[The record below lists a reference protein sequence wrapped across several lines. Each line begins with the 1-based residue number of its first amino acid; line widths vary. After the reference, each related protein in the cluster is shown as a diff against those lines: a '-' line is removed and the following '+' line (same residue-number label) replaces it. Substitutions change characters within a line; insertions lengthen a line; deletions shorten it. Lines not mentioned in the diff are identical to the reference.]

1 MLTGKLVKDID
12 RYQAVLTS
20 LLSLEE
26 NKFCADCE
34 SKGPRWASWNLGIF
48 ICIRCAGIHR
58 NLGVHISRV
67 KSVNLDQWTQEQIQC
82 VQEMG
87 NAKARRLYEA
97 FLPECFIRP
106 ETDQSAE
113 MFIRDKYEKKKYMD
127 KILDVNRLRKEKT
140 CENIPMEPVVFEKMK
155 LKRENSPKTQTQ
167 SPSISDLLGLDAP
180 APHAVVSNGRSSPGE
195 RGCPAAANPATMH
208 SDLNL
213 FSPLP
218 ASSTTSTKTTPV
230 GSSMPRGCVAA
241 SVPENLSLFLDS
253 APRQEGSRTK
263 MSKDSILSLYGT
275 TPTWHQNLAARAG
288 LYMNPAQLGYYGSY
302 HSLATQGGA
311 MGGGMIT
318 SHSMMALSGQQQNG
332 VMGGPQNG
340 MVLAQQ
346 NGMVLAQQNG
356 MVPAQQN
363 GMVLAQ
369 QNGMVPAQQNGM
381 VPAQQNGMVPAQQN
395 GMVPAQQNGM
405 VPAQQNGMVPA
416 QQNGM
421 VLAQQNGMVLA
432 QQNGMVLAQQN
443 GFMAQQGVM
452 GQAVNTSPFLVGV
465 PHNMI
470 AQQQSIM
477 GAQHKGMMGAQQNGM
492 MGAQQNGMMGA
503 QQNGM
508 MGAQQNGMMGAPQNG
523 MMGAQQNGMMGA
535 QQNGMMG
542 APQNGMMGAPQNGM
556 MGVPQNGMMEVP
568 QNGMMGAQQNDM
580 MGAQQIGM
588 MGAQQNDT
596 MGAPQNGMMEA
607 QQNGIMG
614 AQQNGMMGAQQNGM
628 MGAQQNGMMGAPQ
641 NGMMGAQQSGMM
653 GIPQNGMMGAPQNG
667 MMGAQ
672 QSGMMG
678 AQQNGMTGAQQN
690 GMMGAQQNGMTGAQ
704 QNGMMGAQQN
714 GIKGG
719 VAAVPQQVYGVQ
731 QCQQQQWNIT
741 QMTQHMAGVNFY
753 GANGMMGYG
762 GQHMEGPTTQSST
775 HMMTSH
781 IWK

>member
-1 MLTGKLVKDID
+1 MFLVSGFYSTSGVYLNQAIPSSSILILGRQRRVSGKVLEAAQRKRERMMMMTGKLVKDID

-106 ETDQSAE
+106 ETDQYPYST
-113 MFIRDKYEKKKYMD
+113 
-127 KILDVNRLRKEKT
+127 VCKEKS
-140 CENIPMEPVVFEKMK
+140 CDNIPMEPVVFEKMK
-155 LKRENSPKTQTQ
+155 LVSLNKRENSPKILSQ

-195 RGCPAAANPATMH
+195 RGSPAAANPATMH
-208 SDLNL
+208 SDLHL
-213 FSPLP
+213 FSALP
-218 ASSTTSTKTTPV
+218 ASSSTTSTKTTPV

-253 APRQEGSRTK
+253 APRQERTK
-263 MSKDSILSLYGT
+263 MSKDSILSLYAT
-275 TPTWHQNLAARAG
+275 TPAWPQNLAARAG

-318 SHSMMALSGQQQNG
+318 SHSMMSLSGQQQNG
-332 VMGGPQNG
+332 MMGE
-340 MVLAQQ
+340 QQ
-346 NGMVLAQQNG
+346 NGMVLG
-356 MVPAQQN
+356 
-363 GMVLAQ
+363 
-369 QNGMVPAQQNGM
+369 
-381 VPAQQNGMVPAQQN
+381 
-395 GMVPAQQNGM
+395 
-405 VPAQQNGMVPA
+405 
-416 QQNGM
+416 
-421 VLAQQNGMVLA
+421 
-432 QQNGMVLAQQN
+432 QQN

-452 GQAVNTSPFLVGV
+452 GQAVNTSPFLAGV
-465 PHNMI
+465 PHNMM

-477 GAQHKGMMGAQQNGM
+477 GAQQNGMMGAQQQSIMAAPQNGMMGAPQNGMMGAQQNGM

-508 MGAQQNGMMGAPQNG
+508 MGAQQNGMIGAPQNNMMGAPQNG

-542 APQNGMMGAPQNGM
+542 A
-556 MGVPQNGMMEVP
+556 
-568 QNGMMGAQQNDM
+568 
-580 MGAQQIGM
+580 
-588 MGAQQNDT
+588 
-596 MGAPQNGMMEA
+596 

-614 AQQNGMMGAQQNGM
+614 APQNGM

-641 NGMMGAQQSGMM
+641 NGMMGVPQNGMM
-653 GIPQNGMMGAPQNG
+653 GVPQNGMMGAPQNG

-672 QSGMMG
+672 QNGMMG
-678 AQQNGMTGAQQN
+678 VPQN
-690 GMMGAQQNGMTGAQ
+690 GMMGAQQND
-704 QNGMMGAQQN
+704 MMGAQQN
-714 GIKGG
+714 GMKGG
-719 VAAVPQQVYGVQ
+719 VAAVP
-731 QCQQQQWNIT
+731 QQQQWNIT
-741 QMTQHMAGVNFY
+741 QMTQHMAGVNLY

-781 IWK
+781 VWK

>member
-48 ICIRCAGIHR
+48 ICIRCAGVHR

-127 KILDVNRLRKEKT
+127 KILDVNRLRKEKS
-140 CENIPMEPVVFEKMK
+140 CENIPLEPVVFEKMK

-218 ASSTTSTKTTPV
+218 ASSNTSTKTTPV

-263 MSKDSILSLYGT
+263 MSKDSILSLYAT
-275 TPTWHQNLAARAG
+275 TPTWHQNLAVRAG

-332 VMGGPQNG
+332 VMGGQQNG
-340 MVLAQQ
+340 MVLAQQNGMMGGQQNGMVLAQQNGMMGGQQNGMVLAQQNGVMGGQQNGMVLAQPNGMMGAQQ

-356 MVPAQQN
+356 MMGAQQN
-363 GMVLAQ
+363 GC
-369 QNGMVPAQQNGM
+369 
-381 VPAQQNGMVPAQQN
+381 
-395 GMVPAQQNGM
+395 
-405 VPAQQNGMVPA
+405 
-416 QQNGM
+416 
-421 VLAQQNGMVLA
+421 
-432 QQNGMVLAQQN
+432 
-443 GFMAQQGVM
+443 MAQQGVM

-477 GAQHKGMMGAQQNGM
+477 GAQQNGMMGAQQNDMMGAPQNGMMGVQQNGMMGAQQNSIMGAQQNVMMGAQQNGMMGAPQNGMMGAPQSGIMGIPQNGMMGAPQNGMMGAPQNGMMGAQQSGMMGAQQNGM

-503 QQNGM
+503 Q
-508 MGAQQNGMMGAPQNG
+508 
-523 MMGAQQNGMMGA
+523 
-535 QQNGMMG
+535 
-542 APQNGMMGAPQNGM
+542 
-556 MGVPQNGMMEVP
+556 
-568 QNGMMGAQQNDM
+568 
-580 MGAQQIGM
+580 
-588 MGAQQNDT
+588 
-596 MGAPQNGMMEA
+596 
-607 QQNGIMG
+607 
-614 AQQNGMMGAQQNGM
+614 
-628 MGAQQNGMMGAPQ
+628 
-641 NGMMGAQQSGMM
+641 
-653 GIPQNGMMGAPQNG
+653 QNG

-690 GMMGAQQNGMTGAQ
+690 GMMGAQQNGMMGAQQNGMTGVLQNGMMGAQQNGMTGVLQNGMTGAQ

-714 GIKGG
+714 GMTGAQQNGMKGG

-762 GQHMEGPTTQSST
+762 GQHMERPTTQSST
-775 HMMTSH
+775 HTMTSH

>member
-1 MLTGKLVKDID
+1 
-12 RYQAVLTS
+12 
-20 LLSLEE
+20 
-26 NKFCADCE
+26 
-34 SKGPRWASWNLGIF
+34 
-48 ICIRCAGIHR
+48 
-58 NLGVHISRV
+58 
-67 KSVNLDQWTQEQIQC
+67 
-82 VQEMG
+82 
-87 NAKARRLYEA
+87 
-97 FLPECFIRP
+97 
-106 ETDQSAE
+106 
-113 MFIRDKYEKKKYMD
+113 
-127 KILDVNRLRKEKT
+127 
-140 CENIPMEPVVFEKMK
+140 MEPVVFEKMK
-155 LKRENSPKTQTQ
+155 LKRENSPKTQIQ

-218 ASSTTSTKTTPV
+218 ASSTTSTPV

-263 MSKDSILSLYGT
+263 MSKDSILSLYAT

-332 VMGGPQNG
+332 VMGG
-340 MVLAQQ
+340 QQ
-346 NGMVLAQQNG
+346 NGMVLAQQNVVMG
-356 MVPAQQN
+356 
-363 GMVLAQ
+363 G
-369 QNGMVPAQQNGM
+369 
-381 VPAQQNGMVPAQQN
+381 
-395 GMVPAQQNGM
+395 
-405 VPAQQNGMVPA
+405 
-416 QQNGM
+416 
-421 VLAQQNGMVLA
+421 

-443 GFMAQQGVM
+443 GFMAQHGVM

-477 GAQHKGMMGAQQNGM
+477 GAQQNGMMGAQQNGMMGAQQQSIMGAQQNDMMGAQQNDMMGAQQNGM

-523 MMGAQQNGMMGA
+523 MI
-535 QQNGMMG
+535 
-542 APQNGMMGAPQNGM
+542 GAPQNGM
-556 MGVPQNGMMEVP
+556 MGVPQNGMMGVL
-568 QNGMMGAQQNDM
+568 QNGMMGAQQNGM
-580 MGAQQIGM
+580 TGAQQSGM
-588 MGAQQNDT
+588 
-596 MGAPQNGMMEA
+596 
-607 QQNGIMG
+607 MG

-628 MGAQQNGMMGAPQ
+628 MGAQQNDIMAAQQNGMTGAQQNDMMGAPQ
-641 NGMMGAQQSGMM
+641 NGMMGVQQNGMM
-653 GIPQNGMMGAPQNG
+653 GAQQDVMMGAQQNGMMGAPQNG

-672 QSGMMG
+672 Q
-678 AQQNGMTGAQQN
+678 NGM
-690 GMMGAQQNGMTGAQ
+690 
-704 QNGMMGAQQN
+704 
-714 GIKGG
+714 KGG

-741 QMTQHMAGVNFY
+741 QMTQHMAEVNFY

-762 GQHMEGPTTQSST
+762 GQHMERPTTQSST
-775 HMMTSH
+775 HTMTSH

>member
-97 FLPECFIRP
+97 FLSECFIRP

-127 KILDVNRLRKEKT
+127 KILDVNKLRKEKS
-140 CENIPMEPVVFEKMK
+140 CENIPKEPVVFEKMK
-155 LKRENSPKTQTQ
+155 LVSLNKRENSPKTQ

-195 RGCPAAANPATMH
+195 RGCPAAANPATLH

-241 SVPENLSLFLDS
+241 SGPENLSLFLDS

-263 MSKDSILSLYGT
+263 MSKDSILSLYAT

-318 SHSMMALSGQQQNG
+318 SHSMVALTGQQQNG
-332 VMGGPQNG
+332 VMGG
-340 MVLAQQ
+340 QQ

-356 MVPAQQN
+356 MMGGQQNGMILAQQNGMMGGQQN

-369 QNGMVPAQQNGM
+369 QNGMMG
-381 VPAQQNGMVPAQQN
+381 G
-395 GMVPAQQNGM
+395 
-405 VPAQQNGMVPA
+405 

-421 VLAQQNGMVLA
+421 VLAQQNGMMGGQQNGMVLA
-432 QQNGMVLAQQN
+432 QQNGMMGGQQNGMVLAQQNGMMGGQQNGMVLAQQNGMMGGQQNGMVLAQQNDMMGGQQNGMVLAQQN

-477 GAQHKGMMGAQQNGM
+477 GAQQNGMMGARQQSIMGAQQNDMMGAQQNGMMGAQQNGM

-508 MGAQQNGMMGAPQNG
+508 MGAQQNGMMGAQ
-523 MMGAQQNGMMGA
+523 
-535 QQNGMMG
+535 
-542 APQNGMMGAPQNGM
+542 
-556 MGVPQNGMMEVP
+556 

-580 MGAQQIGM
+580 MGAQQ
-588 MGAQQNDT
+588 
-596 MGAPQNGMMEA
+596 
-607 QQNGIMG
+607 
-614 AQQNGMMGAQQNGM
+614 
-628 MGAQQNGMMGAPQ
+628 

-653 GIPQNGMMGAPQNG
+653 
-667 MMGAQ
+667 
-672 QSGMMG
+672 
-678 AQQNGMTGAQQN
+678 
-690 GMMGAQQNGMTGAQ
+690 GAQ

-762 GQHMEGPTTQSST
+762 GQHMERPTTQSST
-775 HMMTSH
+775 HTMTSH

>member
-48 ICIRCAGIHR
+48 ICIRCAGVHR

-127 KILDVNRLRKEKT
+127 KILDVNRLRKEKS

-155 LKRENSPKTQTQ
+155 LKRENSPKTQIQ

-218 ASSTTSTKTTPV
+218 ASSTTSTPV

-263 MSKDSILSLYGT
+263 MSKDSILSLYAT

-318 SHSMMALSGQQQNG
+318 SHS
-332 VMGGPQNG
+332 
-340 MVLAQQ
+340 
-346 NGMVLAQQNG
+346 
-356 MVPAQQN
+356 
-363 GMVLAQ
+363 
-369 QNGMVPAQQNGM
+369 
-381 VPAQQNGMVPAQQN
+381 
-395 GMVPAQQNGM
+395 
-405 VPAQQNGMVPA
+405 
-416 QQNGM
+416 
-421 VLAQQNGMVLA
+421 
-432 QQNGMVLAQQN
+432 
-443 GFMAQQGVM
+443 
-452 GQAVNTSPFLVGV
+452 
-465 PHNMI
+465 
-470 AQQQSIM
+470 
-477 GAQHKGMMGAQQNGM
+477 GMMGAQQNGM

-523 MMGAQQNGMMGA
+523 MI
-535 QQNGMMG
+535 
-542 APQNGMMGAPQNGM
+542 GAPQNGM
-556 MGVPQNGMMEVP
+556 MGVPQNGMMGVP
-568 QNGMMGAQQNDM
+568 QNGMMGAL
-580 MGAQQIGM
+580 
-588 MGAQQNDT
+588 
-596 MGAPQNGMMEA
+596 QNGMTEA
-607 QQNGIMG
+607 QQSGMMG

-628 MGAQQNGMMGAPQ
+628 MGAQQNDIMAAQQNGMTGAQQNDMMGAPQ
-641 NGMMGAQQSGMM
+641 NGMMGVQQNGMM
-653 GIPQNGMMGAPQNG
+653 GAQQDVMMGAQQNGMMGAPQNG

-672 QSGMMG
+672 Q
-678 AQQNGMTGAQQN
+678 NGM
-690 GMMGAQQNGMTGAQ
+690 
-704 QNGMMGAQQN
+704 
-714 GIKGG
+714 KGG

-741 QMTQHMAGVNFY
+741 QMTQHMAEVNFY

-762 GQHMEGPTTQSST
+762 GQHMERPTTQSST
-775 HMMTSH
+775 HTMTSH

>member
-1 MLTGKLVKDID
+1 MLTGKSVKDID

-113 MFIRDKYEKKKYMD
+113 MFIRDKYDKKKYMD
-127 KILDVNRLRKEKT
+127 KVLDVNRLRKEKS

-180 APHAVVSNGRSSPGE
+180 APHDVVSNGRSSPGE
-195 RGCPAAANPATMH
+195 RGSPVAANPATMH

-213 FSPLP
+213 FSSLP
-218 ASSTTSTKTTPV
+218 ASSTTSTKTAPV

-263 MSKDSILSLYGT
+263 MSNDSILSLYAT
-275 TPTWHQNLAARAG
+275 TPTWPQNLAARAG

-332 VMGGPQNG
+332 MMGE
-340 MVLAQQ
+340 QQ
-346 NGMVLAQQNG
+346 NGMVLG
-356 MVPAQQN
+356 
-363 GMVLAQ
+363 
-369 QNGMVPAQQNGM
+369 
-381 VPAQQNGMVPAQQN
+381 
-395 GMVPAQQNGM
+395 
-405 VPAQQNGMVPA
+405 
-416 QQNGM
+416 
-421 VLAQQNGMVLA
+421 
-432 QQNGMVLAQQN
+432 QQN
-443 GFMAQQGVM
+443 GFMAQQGVT
-452 GQAVNTSPFLVGV
+452 GQAVNISPFLAGV
-465 PHNMI
+465 PHNMM
-470 AQQQSIM
+470 AQQQSI
-477 GAQHKGMMGAQQNGM
+477 MGAQQNGM
-492 MGAQQNGMMGA
+492 MGAQQQSIMGAQQNDMMGA
-503 QQNGM
+503 QQQNIMGVQQNGIMGVQQNDMMGVQQNGM
-508 MGAQQNGMMGAPQNG
+508 MGVQQNCMMGAPQNG
-523 MMGAQQNGMMGA
+523 MMGVQQNCMMGAPQNGMMGV
-535 QQNGMMG
+535 
-542 APQNGMMGAPQNGM
+542 PQNGMMGAPQNGM
-556 MGVPQNGMMEVP
+556 MGVPQNGMM
-568 QNGMMGAQQNDM
+568 
-580 MGAQQIGM
+580 
-588 MGAQQNDT
+588 
-596 MGAPQNGMMEA
+596 
-607 QQNGIMG
+607 
-614 AQQNGMMGAQQNGM
+614 
-628 MGAQQNGMMGAPQ
+628 GAPQ
-641 NGMMGAQQSGMM
+641 NGMMGV
-653 GIPQNGMMGAPQNG
+653 PQNGMMGVQQNGMMGVQQNGMMGVPQNG
-667 MMGAQ
+667 MMGV
-672 QSGMMG
+672 
-678 AQQNGMTGAQQN
+678 QQN
-690 GMMGAQQNGMTGAQ
+690 GMMGVQ
-704 QNGMMGAQQN
+704 QNGMMGVQQN

-719 VAAVPQQVYGVQ
+719 VAAMPQQVYGVQ
-731 QCQQQQWNIT
+731 QGQQQQWNIT
-741 QMTQHMAGVNFY
+741 QMTQHMAGLNLY

-775 HMMTSH
+775 HVMTSH